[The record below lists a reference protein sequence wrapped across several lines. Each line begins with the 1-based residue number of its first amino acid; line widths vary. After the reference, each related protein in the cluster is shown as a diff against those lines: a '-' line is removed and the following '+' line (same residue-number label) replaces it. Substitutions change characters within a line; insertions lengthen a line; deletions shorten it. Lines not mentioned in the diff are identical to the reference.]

1 MKSSYLAFAAATTA
15 FCASPLAARPLAV
28 GDVDNLRG
36 VSNPALDP
44 GGNWV
49 AYEVSQIDAKADKSF
64 SHIWMTSWDG
74 ARTVQLTNREK
85 ESEGTPRWSP
95 DGRYLGFISS
105 RTDKHDNDQLWL
117 LDRTGGEARPLTKL
131 EGSVADYEWSP
142 NGREIALIVLDPDPY
157 AEKDDVKEEDK
168 RPKPIVIDRFQFKRD
183 NDGYLG
189 TRRQRLMVLDVAT
202 GATRRLTTGDDDEYF
217 PAWSPDGTRIAF
229 VSNRDK
235 DPDRTYNN
243 DLWVVPASGQAQ
255 PPTRLTNYPG
265 DDNNPDYSSYPAWS
279 PDGRSIAYIQGGPI
293 ELFSYGTRH
302 LAVVPAT
309 GGEPRILSAGLDRS
323 VGNPVWSAD
332 GKSLRV
338 IVEDDKT
345 QWLGTVPASGGEVR
359 RIAGGRPIIEAID
372 QQAKGKTVALVSD
385 PGHPSE
391 VYALDG
397 ANLRR
402 LSRQNDGW
410 LADVQLAPVEDTV
423 LRSKDGTEVHGF
435 LLKPVNY
442 AGGRVPT
449 ILRLHGGPQS
459 QFDYGFSFEWQLLA
473 ANGYAVVATN
483 PRGGTGRGQDYAKA
497 LYADWGGVAVPDVL
511 SAVDDAVARGIADP
525 NRLGVGGWSYGGM
538 LTNYTIAS
546 DPRFKAATSGASIS
560 NILAGYG
567 TDQYIRDYEMELG
580 KPWEHLDVWMRNSYP
595 FYHADKI
602 VTPTLFLAGDKDFNV
617 PLLNSE
623 QMYQALRSRG
633 IDTELIVYPG
643 QYHGIRRPSFVR
655 DRYQRYLDW
664 YAKHLK

>member
-255 PPTRLTNYPG
+255 PPTRLTNLSRRRQQSRLFELSGVEPRRAQHRLYPG
-265 DDNNPDYSSYPAWS
+265 RPDRA
-279 PDGRSIAYIQGGPI
+279 
-293 ELFSYGTRH
+293 LLLRH
-302 LAVVPAT
+302 AP
-309 GGEPRILSAGLDRS
+309 P
-323 VGNPVWSAD
+323 
-332 GKSLRV
+332 
-338 IVEDDKT
+338 
-345 QWLGTVPASGGEVR
+345 
-359 RIAGGRPIIEAID
+359 GGRPRNGRRASHP
-372 QQAKGKTVALVSD
+372 QRRPRPQRRQSRVVGGRQVAPRHRRGRQDAMAGHRPSLGRRGPPDRRRPPDHRGDRPASEGQD
-385 PGHPSE
+385 RRPGLRPGHPSE

-511 SAVDDAVARGIADP
+511 SRSTTPSRAESPIP
-525 NRLGVGGWSYGGM
+525 
-538 LTNYTIAS
+538 TAS
-546 DPRFKAATSGASIS
+546 ASAAGAM
-560 NILAGYG
+560 AGC
-567 TDQYIRDYEMELG
+567 
-580 KPWEHLDVWMRNSYP
+580 
-595 FYHADKI
+595 
-602 VTPTLFLAGDKDFNV
+602 
-617 PLLNSE
+617 
-623 QMYQALRSRG
+623 
-633 IDTELIVYPG
+633 
-643 QYHGIRRPSFVR
+643 
-655 DRYQRYLDW
+655 
-664 YAKHLK
+664 